1 MHDFVDELRRA
12 APLSFRIF
20 RGTIGAKYR
29 KSFLGYFWM
38 IVPAVLI
45 SGGVTLANLAGAIS
59 PGVTNLPYPLFVFT
73 GVLIWLIFAE
83 VIDVPYMAFDGARS
97 YLTRVNF
104 PREAI
109 VLVQLYESLIGAAAR
124 LVFLC
129 VVVAAYDLLTP
140 SVAVMLLVAFL
151 TAVLLGLGIGMLLA
165 PFMILFE
172 DLRNVVR
179 LVVSYG
185 VFISSAFYSPQHGLF
200 ATLVKLNPASHVMD
214 AARAAIAANGEFMT
228 PAFLATLLA
237 GIALTVLGILLI
249 RLAAPIVVERMLL
262 GGR

>member
-1 MHDFVDELRRA
+1 MSTFIDELRRA
-12 APLSFRIF
+12 APLSFQIF

-59 PGVTNLPYPLFVFT
+59 PGVTALPYPLFVFT

-124 LVFLC
+124 LIFLC
-129 VVVAAYDLLTP
+129 AVVAAYGLLTVP
-140 SVAVMLLVAFL
+140 AATMLFVAFM

-172 DLRNVVR
+172 DLRNVVK
-179 LVVSYG
+179 LAVSYG
-185 VFISSAFYSPQHGLF
+185 VFVSSAFYSPERGLF
-200 ATLVKLNPASHVMD
+200 ATLVNLNPASHVMN
-214 AARAAIAANGEFMT
+214 AARNAIAANGVFMT
-228 PAFLATLLA
+228 PAFVATLLA
-237 GIALTVLGILLI
+237 GIGLTVLGVLLI